1 MLTLACTTAIGG
13 SSIFASTAYAEE
25 MQVFSLDTM
34 VVTASR
40 VETSKADTPANI
52 TVISQEKLE
61 DSNYASIENKM
72 TNKTWG
78 EGFSESNGEGE
89 LVDHQDIDSIVGV
102 TPNKTYTLLF
112 DCCYTNGVTFSWGK
126 AINDMKPTV
135 EDY

>member
-1 MLTLACTTAIGG
+1 MGLNRMMMGKGEVKVVDG
-13 SSIFASTAYAEE
+13 SKNWSFDETDNKTIAFT
-25 MQVFSLDTM
+25 VPPGIKRIK
-34 VVTASR
+34 VVAVVDS
-40 VETSKADTPANI
+40 VEGNP
-52 TVISQEKLE
+52 E

-78 EGFSESNGEGE
+78 AGFSESNEEGE

-112 DCCYTNGVTFSWGK
+112 NCYYTSGVTFSWGK

>member
-1 MLTLACTTAIGG
+1 MGLNRMMMKNGVKVEDGRKFWTWDDANGKTISFTVPPGIKR
-13 SSIFASTAYAEE
+13 IK
-25 MQVFSLDTM
+25 
-34 VVTASR
+34 VVAVVDS
-40 VETSKADTPANI
+40 VEGNP
-52 TVISQEKLE
+52 Q

-112 DCCYTNGVTFSWGK
+112 NCYYTNGVTFSWGK